1 MRDEE
6 NMAEKTASPVP
17 VAGIDAAE
25 ACELYRRMRLIR
37 RFEDT
42 VQSQFQKGNVHGT
55 THLYSGQEAS
65 AVGVCSALRDG
76 DKVAGTYRGHG
87 HALALGVSAQGLM
100 DELLGRATGLCGGR
114 AGSMNVVDLEHGLIG
129 CFGIVGGS
137 IGAATGVALSEK
149 LLGTG
154 AVAVAFF
161 GDGTS
166 NQAYFHESLNWAQV
180 EKLPVVF
187 VCENNLY
194 MEFTPIENVTAGAIG
209 SRPMAMGIHT
219 QQVDGNDIFAV
230 RGAAAEAIAHAR
242 SGAGP
247 AFLETMTY
255 RFVGHS
261 RSDPGKYRKPGEMDE
276 WKKRDPLLVGRA
288 RLGEEYGIG
297 PERCDEI
304 DAEVEAELERVVENA
319 LAAPFPDPA
328 SGGKEFKGE

>member
-1 MRDEE
+1 
-6 NMAEKTASPVP
+6 MAEKTGTKAP
-17 VAGIDAAE
+17 AGAEIDASE
-25 ACELYRRMRLIR
+25 ARELYRRMRLIR
-37 RFEDT
+37 SFEDA

-65 AVGVCSALRDG
+65 GVGVGSVLREG

-87 HALALGVSAQGLM
+87 HALAIGVSPQGLM
-100 DELLGRATGLCGGR
+100 DELLGRATGLCGGH
-114 AGSMNVVDLEHGLIG
+114 AGSMNVVDQEHGLIG

-137 IGAATGVALSEK
+137 IGAATGAALSEK

-194 MEFTPIENVTAGAIG
+194 MEFTPIENVTAGSIG
-209 SRPMAMGIHT
+209 SRPQAMGIHY
-219 QQVDGNDIFAV
+219 QQVDGNDLWAV
-230 RGAAAEAIAHAR
+230 REAAAEAVEHAR
-242 SGAGP
+242 SGKGP

-276 WKKRDPLLVGRA
+276 WKKRDPLLVGREQ
-288 RLGEEYGIG
+288 LGERYGID
-297 PERCDEI
+297 PERCDQI
-304 DAEVEAELERVVENA
+304 DAEVTAELERIVEQG

-328 SGGKEFKGE
+328 ADGKEFKGE

>member
-1 MRDEE
+1 
-6 NMAEKTASPVP
+6 MAEKTRTQAD
-17 VAGIDAAE
+17 AAAIDAEGARD
-25 ACELYRRMRLIR
+25 LYRRMRLIR
-37 RFEDT
+37 TFEDT
-42 VQSQFQKGNVHGT
+42 VQQQFQKGNVHGT

-65 AVGVCSALRDG
+65 GVGVCSMLRPG

-87 HALALGVSAQGLM
+87 HSIALGVDPQKLM
-100 DELLGRATGLCGGR
+100 DEMLGRATGACGGR
-114 AGSMNVVDLEHGLIG
+114 AGSMNVVSVEDGLIG

-137 IGAATGVALSEK
+137 IGAATGAALAEK
-149 LLGTG
+149 LQGTG
-154 AVAVAFF
+154 NVAVAFF

-194 MEFTPIENVTAGAIG
+194 MEFTPIENVTAGSIG
-209 SRPMAMGIHT
+209 SRPQAMGIDYR
-219 QQVDGNDIFAV
+219 QVDGNDVFAV
-230 RGAAAEAIAHAR
+230 REAAGECLEHAR

-261 RSDPGKYRKPGEMDE
+261 RSDPGKYRKPGELDE
-276 WKKRDPLLVGRA
+276 WKRRDPLILGRRA
-288 RLGEEYGIG
+288 LEERYGIE

-304 DAEVEAELERVVENA
+304 DAEVARQLEEIVERG

-328 SGGKEFKGE
+328 SDGKEFK

>member
-1 MRDEE
+1 
-6 NMAEKTASPVP
+6 MAEKTQPKAPG
-17 VAGIDAAE
+17 AEIDAEGARD
-25 ACELYRRMRLIR
+25 LYRRMRTIR
-37 RFEDT
+37 TFEDT

-65 AVGVCSALRDG
+65 GVGVCSMLREG

-87 HALALGVSAQGLM
+87 HSIALGVSPQKLM
-100 DELLGRATGLCGGR
+100 DEMFGRATGACGGR
-114 AGSMNVVDLEHGLIG
+114 AGSMNVVDLEAGLIG

-137 IGAATGVALSEK
+137 IGAATGAALSAK

-180 EKLPVVF
+180 ERLPVVF

-194 MEFTPIENVTAGAIG
+194 MEFTPIEDVTAGAIG
-209 SRPMAMGIHT
+209 SRPQAMGIDYR
-219 QQVDGNDIFAV
+219 QVDGNDVFAV
-230 RGAAAEAIAHAR
+230 REAAAEAIDHAR
-242 SGAGP
+242 SGRGP

-261 RSDPGKYRKPGEMDE
+261 RSDPGRYRKPGELDE
-276 WKKRDPLLVGRA
+276 WKLRDPLILGRRA
-288 RLGEEYGIG
+288 LEERYGID
-297 PERCDEI
+297 PSRLDQI
-304 DAEVEAELERVVENA
+304 DAEVAREMEQVVERG

-328 SGGKEFKGE
+328 EGGGEFK